1 MEGRKIN
8 NISAFTYGK
17 YIRTQKIGFKGN
29 YDFKQGDT
37 LKGIVVK
44 HDAESNEVTIKLTNG
59 MEIEAEIQGDVELK
73 GGILKFE
80 VTEFK
85 DNTLFLK
92 LSDNKADVIQGEA
105 SKKITDEIMNFIIKE
120 GLKKEDYNMLKAMV
134 KYNIPLT
141 RENITTVKSVL
152 EFSGKMNNNPQEIKS
167 FINTYLNSRDIVV
180 NSREGLQIAQKLYE
194 FFKAFSKADL
204 QEVLLFLENNIE
216 FTKENLDSFN
226 KLFNSENT
234 MEKVIDAVNEEI
246 GKAIAI
252 EDELLSETEEIK
264 SFINT
269 YLNSRDIVV
278 NSREGLQIAQ
288 KLYEFFKAFSQAD
301 LQEVL
306 LFLENNIEFTKENLD
321 SFNKLFNSEN
331 AMEKV
336 IDAVNEEIGKAIA
349 IEDELLSE
357 NTVEQ
362 SLKQITLKNGDEYTG
377 KGQGTEVGKTI
388 MATLVKE
395 SSKSQSINDN
405 IVRDIIKN
413 HSITD
418 DDAKEIIKL
427 MRNDSNYVMSKETL
441 KENILKHTGREVVL
455 NDVEAKSL
463 EAIINKEVIKDKD
476 INFIKSL
483 FNNIES
489 KQISVAK
496 ELESN
501 EIRENIFNISKNLAK
516 NVTEKSEGAK
526 EVIRNIISNLKE
538 GNGNSAQILN
548 IMKSSINDLKLF
560 NKINDQYYCLD
571 VPVNFKENEYPC
583 KLIIK
588 DDRKDGKVID
598 STNFKVAVSVKTK
611 KLGTVDAFLNV
622 RNRNID
628 IQLKC
633 NKNVMNLFVISKN
646 KLKDIVESSGFSTKI
661 EVIERTEELQL
672 LSCREFFNDNNIAV
686 VDITV

>member
-152 EFSGKMNNNPQEIKS
+152 EFSGKMNNNPEKIKS

-180 NSREGLQIAQKLYE
+180 NSREGLQVAQKLYE

-252 EDELLSETEEIK
+252 EE
-264 SFINT
+264 
-269 YLNSRDIVV
+269 
-278 NSREGLQIAQ
+278 
-288 KLYEFFKAFSQAD
+288 
-301 LQEVL
+301 
-306 LFLENNIEFTKENLD
+306 
-321 SFNKLFNSEN
+321 
-331 AMEKV
+331 
-336 IDAVNEEIGKAIA
+336 
-349 IEDELLSE
+349 ELLSE

-377 KGQGTEVGKTI
+377 KGKGTEVGKTI

-395 SSKSQSINDN
+395 SSKSHSINDN
-405 IVRDIIKN
+405 IVKDIIKN

-427 MRNDSNYVMSKETL
+427 MKNDSNYVMSKETL

-501 EIRENIFNISKNLAK
+501 DIRENIFNISKNLAK

-526 EVIRNIISNLKE
+526 EVIRNIISSLKE
-538 GNGNSAQILN
+538 SNGNSTQILN

-571 VPVNFKENEYPC
+571 IPVNFKENEYPC

-588 DDRKDGKVID
+588 EDRKNGKVID
-598 STNFKVAVSVKTK
+598 STNFKVAVSVKTV
-611 KLGTVDAFLNV
+611 KLGTVDALLDV
-622 RNRNID
+622 KNRNID

-633 NKNVMNLFVISKN
+633 DKSVMNLFVISKN
-646 KLKDIVESSGFSTKI
+646 KLKDIVESSGFSAKI
-661 EVIERTEELQL
+661 EVIEKTEELKL

>member
-152 EFSGKMNNNPQEIKS
+152 EFSGKMNNNPEKIKS

-180 NSREGLQIAQKLYE
+180 NSREGLQVAQKLYE

-226 KLFNSENT
+226 KLFNNENT

-252 EDELLSETEEIK
+252 EE
-264 SFINT
+264 
-269 YLNSRDIVV
+269 
-278 NSREGLQIAQ
+278 
-288 KLYEFFKAFSQAD
+288 
-301 LQEVL
+301 
-306 LFLENNIEFTKENLD
+306 
-321 SFNKLFNSEN
+321 
-331 AMEKV
+331 
-336 IDAVNEEIGKAIA
+336 
-349 IEDELLSE
+349 ELLSE

-377 KGQGTEVGKTI
+377 KGKGTEVGKTI

-395 SSKSQSINDN
+395 SSKSHSINDN
-405 IVRDIIKN
+405 IVKDIIKN

-427 MRNDSNYVMSKETL
+427 MKNDSNYVMSKETL

-501 EIRENIFNISKNLAK
+501 DIRENIFNISKNLAK

-526 EVIRNIISNLKE
+526 EVIRNIISSLKE
-538 GNGNSAQILN
+538 SNGNSTQILN

-571 VPVNFKENEYPC
+571 IPVNFKENEYPC

-588 DDRKDGKVID
+588 DDRKNGKVID
-598 STNFKVAVSVKTK
+598 STNFKVAVSVKTV
-611 KLGTVDAFLNV
+611 KLGTVDALLDV
-622 RNRNID
+622 KNRNID

-633 NKNVMNLFVISKN
+633 DKNVMNLFVISKD
-646 KLKDIVESSGFSTKI
+646 KLKDIVESSGFSAKI
-661 EVIERTEELQL
+661 EVIEKTEELKL

>member
-252 EDELLSETEEIK
+252 EDELLSE
-264 SFINT
+264 
-269 YLNSRDIVV
+269 
-278 NSREGLQIAQ
+278 
-288 KLYEFFKAFSQAD
+288 
-301 LQEVL
+301 
-306 LFLENNIEFTKENLD
+306 
-321 SFNKLFNSEN
+321 
-331 AMEKV
+331 
-336 IDAVNEEIGKAIA
+336 
-349 IEDELLSE
+349 

-377 KGQGTEVGKTI
+377 KGKGTEVGKTI

-395 SSKSQSINDN
+395 SSKSHSINDN
-405 IVRDIIKN
+405 IVKDIIKN

-427 MRNDSNYVMSKETL
+427 MRNDSNYVMSKKTL

-501 EIRENIFNISKNLAK
+501 DIRENIFNISKNLAK

-526 EVIRNIISNLKE
+526 EVIRNIISSLKE
-538 GNGNSAQILN
+538 SNGNSTQILN

-571 VPVNFKENEYPC
+571 IPVNFKENEYPC

-588 DDRKDGKVID
+588 EDRKNGKVID
-598 STNFKVAVSVKTK
+598 STNFKVAVSVKTV
-611 KLGTVDAFLNV
+611 KLGTVDALLDV
-622 RNRNID
+622 KNRNID

-633 NKNVMNLFVISKN
+633 DKNVMNLFVISKN
-646 KLKDIVESSGFSTKI
+646 KLKDIVESSGFSAKI
-661 EVIERTEELQL
+661 EVIEKTEELKL

>member
-17 YIRTQKIGFKGN
+17 YMRTEKISLRGSYQFK
-29 YDFKQGDT
+29 KGDT
-37 LKGIVVK
+37 LKGRVIK
-44 HDAESNEVTIKLTNG
+44 QDSQDNKVTIKLTNG
-59 MEIEAEIQGDVELK
+59 MEIDAELQGEVELK
-73 GGILKFE
+73 GGVLKFE
-80 VTEFK
+80 VAELK

-92 LSDNKADVIQGEA
+92 LSGNNTEVIKEEA
-105 SKKITDEIMNFIIKE
+105 GNEGIDEIMNFILKE

-141 RENITTVKSVL
+141 RENITTVKSVM
-152 EFSGKMNNNPQEIKS
+152 EFSSKMNNNPEEIKS

-180 NSREGLQIAQKLYE
+180 NSREGLQVAQKLYE

-246 GKAIAI
+246 GKVIAI
-252 EDELLSETEEIK
+252 EE
-264 SFINT
+264 
-269 YLNSRDIVV
+269 
-278 NSREGLQIAQ
+278 
-288 KLYEFFKAFSQAD
+288 
-301 LQEVL
+301 
-306 LFLENNIEFTKENLD
+306 
-321 SFNKLFNSEN
+321 
-331 AMEKV
+331 
-336 IDAVNEEIGKAIA
+336 
-349 IEDELLSE
+349 ELLSE

-377 KGQGTEVGKTI
+377 KGKGTEVGKTI

-395 SSKSQSINDN
+395 SSKSHSINDN
-405 IVRDIIKN
+405 IVKDIIKN

-427 MRNDSNYVMSKETL
+427 MKNDSNYVMSKETL
-441 KENILKHTGREVVL
+441 KENILKHTGRDVVL

-501 EIRENIFNISKNLAK
+501 DIRENIFNISKNLAK

-526 EVIRNIISNLKE
+526 EVIRNIISSLKE
-538 GNGNSAQILN
+538 SNGNSTQILN

-588 DDRKDGKVID
+588 DHRKNGKVID
-598 STNFKVAVSVKTK
+598 STNFKVAVSVKTV
-611 KLGTVDAFLNV
+611 KLGTVDALLDV
-622 RNRNID
+622 KNRNID

-633 NKNVMNLFVISKN
+633 DKNVMNLFVISKD

-661 EVIERTEELQL
+661 EVVERTEKLQL

>member
-152 EFSGKMNNNPQEIKS
+152 EFSGKMNNNPEKIKS

-180 NSREGLQIAQKLYE
+180 NSREGLQVAQKLYE

-252 EDELLSETEEIK
+252 EE
-264 SFINT
+264 
-269 YLNSRDIVV
+269 
-278 NSREGLQIAQ
+278 
-288 KLYEFFKAFSQAD
+288 
-301 LQEVL
+301 
-306 LFLENNIEFTKENLD
+306 
-321 SFNKLFNSEN
+321 
-331 AMEKV
+331 
-336 IDAVNEEIGKAIA
+336 
-349 IEDELLSE
+349 ELLSE

-377 KGQGTEVGKTI
+377 KGKGTEVGKTI

-395 SSKSQSINDN
+395 SSKSHSINDN
-405 IVRDIIKN
+405 IVKDIIKN

-427 MRNDSNYVMSKETL
+427 MKNDSNYVMSKETL

-501 EIRENIFNISKNLAK
+501 DIRENIFNISKNLAK

-526 EVIRNIISNLKE
+526 EVIRNIISSLKE
-538 GNGNSAQILN
+538 SNGNSTQILN

-571 VPVNFKENEYPC
+571 IPVNFKENEYPC

-588 DDRKDGKVID
+588 DDRKNGKVID
-598 STNFKVAVSVKTK
+598 STNFKVAVSVKTV
-611 KLGTVDAFLNV
+611 KLGTVDALLDV
-622 RNRNID
+622 KNRNID

-633 NKNVMNLFVISKN
+633 DKNVMNLFVISKD

-661 EVIERTEELQL
+661 EVVERTEKLQL

>member
-246 GKAIAI
+246 GKVIAI
-252 EDELLSETEEIK
+252 EE
-264 SFINT
+264 
-269 YLNSRDIVV
+269 
-278 NSREGLQIAQ
+278 
-288 KLYEFFKAFSQAD
+288 
-301 LQEVL
+301 
-306 LFLENNIEFTKENLD
+306 
-321 SFNKLFNSEN
+321 
-331 AMEKV
+331 
-336 IDAVNEEIGKAIA
+336 
-349 IEDELLSE
+349 ELLSE

-427 MRNDSNYVMSKETL
+427 MKNDSNYVMSKETL

-501 EIRENIFNISKNLAK
+501 DIRENIFNISKNLAK

-526 EVIRNIISNLKE
+526 EVIRNIISSLKE
-538 GNGNSAQILN
+538 SNGNSTQILN

-571 VPVNFKENEYPC
+571 IPVNFKENEYPC

>member
-252 EDELLSETEEIK
+252 EDELLSE
-264 SFINT
+264 
-269 YLNSRDIVV
+269 
-278 NSREGLQIAQ
+278 
-288 KLYEFFKAFSQAD
+288 
-301 LQEVL
+301 
-306 LFLENNIEFTKENLD
+306 
-321 SFNKLFNSEN
+321 
-331 AMEKV
+331 
-336 IDAVNEEIGKAIA
+336 
-349 IEDELLSE
+349 

-377 KGQGTEVGKTI
+377 KGKGTEVGKTI

-395 SSKSQSINDN
+395 SSKSHSINDN
-405 IVRDIIKN
+405 IVKDIIKN

-427 MRNDSNYVMSKETL
+427 MKNDSNYVMSKKTL

-501 EIRENIFNISKNLAK
+501 DIRENIFNISKNLAK

-526 EVIRNIISNLKE
+526 EVIRNIISSLKE
-538 GNGNSAQILN
+538 SNGNSTQILN

-571 VPVNFKENEYPC
+571 IPVNFKENEYPC

-588 DDRKDGKVID
+588 DDRKNGKVID
-598 STNFKVAVSVKTK
+598 STNFKVAVSVKTV
-611 KLGTVDAFLNV
+611 KLGTVDALLDV
-622 RNRNID
+622 KNRNID

-633 NKNVMNLFVISKN
+633 DKNVMNLFVISKD

-661 EVIERTEELQL
+661 EVVERTEKLQL

>member
-194 FFKAFSKADL
+194 FFKAFSKTNL
-204 QEVLLFLENNIE
+204 QEVLLFLESGIE
-216 FTKENLDSFN
+216 FTKENLESFN
-226 KLFNSENT
+226 KLFNN
-234 MEKVIDAVNEEI
+234 
-246 GKAIAI
+246 
-252 EDELLSETEEIK
+252 
-264 SFINT
+264 
-269 YLNSRDIVV
+269 
-278 NSREGLQIAQ
+278 
-288 KLYEFFKAFSQAD
+288 
-301 LQEVL
+301 
-306 LFLENNIEFTKENLD
+306 
-321 SFNKLFNSEN
+321 EN

-336 IDAVNEEIGKAIA
+336 INEVNEKLGNAIA
-349 IEDELLSE
+349 IEDNTLNREILEKTLNQEYSKDFIEYKNNSNNDINDMKEVNDIKNINDIKDIKDIKNINDIKDIKDIKNINDIKDIKNINDIKDNSINNISILSKSS
-357 NTVEQ
+357 T
-362 SLKQITLKNGDEYTG
+362 
-377 KGQGTEVGKTI
+377 GKTI
-388 MATLVKE
+388 QATLIKE
-395 SSKSQSINDN
+395 SSKDNIINDGAKS
-405 IVRDIIKN
+405 DFFME
-413 HSITD
+413 D
-418 DDAKEIIKL
+418 DVKEIIKVL
-427 MRNDSNYVMSKETL
+427 KNENKSMVNENKSELNINKEVL
-441 KENILKHTGREVVL
+441 RESILKHTGKEVRL
-455 NDVEAKSL
+455 NDAEAKLL
-463 EAIINKEVIKDKD
+463 EVIINKDEIKDKE
-476 INFIKSL
+476 INFIKNL
-483 FNNIES
+483 FNSVES
-489 KQISVAK
+489 RQKGEEK
-496 ELESN
+496 ELKSN
-501 EIRENIFNISKNLAK
+501 DIRENIFNISKDLSK
-516 NVTEKSEGAK
+516 NITEKSEGAK

-538 GNGNSAQILN
+538 SDENSSQILN
-548 IMKSSINDLKLF
+548 IMKNSINDLKLF

-571 VPVNFKENEYPC
+571 VPINFKENEYPC

-588 DDRKDGKVID
+588 DDRKEGKSID
-598 STNFKVAVSVKTK
+598 SSNFKVAISVKTV
-611 KLGTVDAFLNV
+611 KLGTVDALLNV
-622 RNRNID
+622 KNRNID
-628 IQLKC
+628 LQLKC
-633 NKNVMNLFVISKN
+633 DKSVMNLFVISKE
-646 KLKDIVESSGFSTKI
+646 KLKEIVESSGFSTKI
-661 EVIERTEELQL
+661 EIVERTEELQL
-672 LSCREFFNDNNIAV
+672 LSCREFFNDNNIAA

>member
-246 GKAIAI
+246 GKVIAI
-252 EDELLSETEEIK
+252 EE
-264 SFINT
+264 
-269 YLNSRDIVV
+269 
-278 NSREGLQIAQ
+278 
-288 KLYEFFKAFSQAD
+288 
-301 LQEVL
+301 
-306 LFLENNIEFTKENLD
+306 
-321 SFNKLFNSEN
+321 
-331 AMEKV
+331 
-336 IDAVNEEIGKAIA
+336 
-349 IEDELLSE
+349 ELLSE

-377 KGQGTEVGKTI
+377 KGKGTEVGKTI

-395 SSKSQSINDN
+395 SSKSHSINDN
-405 IVRDIIKN
+405 IVKDIIKN

-427 MRNDSNYVMSKETL
+427 IKNDSNYVMSKETL

-501 EIRENIFNISKNLAK
+501 DIRENIFNISKNLAK

-526 EVIRNIISNLKE
+526 EVIRNIISSLKE
-538 GNGNSAQILN
+538 SNGNSTQILN

-571 VPVNFKENEYPC
+571 IPVNFKENEYPC

-588 DDRKDGKVID
+588 DDRKNGKVID
-598 STNFKVAVSVKTK
+598 STNFKVAVSVKTV
-611 KLGTVDAFLNV
+611 KLGTVDALLDV
-622 RNRNID
+622 KNRNID

-633 NKNVMNLFVISKN
+633 DKNVMNLFVISKD

-661 EVIERTEELQL
+661 EVVERTEKLQL

>member
-252 EDELLSETEEIK
+252 EDELLSE
-264 SFINT
+264 
-269 YLNSRDIVV
+269 
-278 NSREGLQIAQ
+278 
-288 KLYEFFKAFSQAD
+288 
-301 LQEVL
+301 
-306 LFLENNIEFTKENLD
+306 
-321 SFNKLFNSEN
+321 
-331 AMEKV
+331 
-336 IDAVNEEIGKAIA
+336 
-349 IEDELLSE
+349 

-377 KGQGTEVGKTI
+377 KGKGTEVGKTI

-395 SSKSQSINDN
+395 SSKSHSINDN
-405 IVRDIIKN
+405 IVKDIIKN

-501 EIRENIFNISKNLAK
+501 DIRENIFNISKNLAK

-526 EVIRNIISNLKE
+526 EVIRNIISSLKE
-538 GNGNSAQILN
+538 SNGNSTQILN

-571 VPVNFKENEYPC
+571 IPVNFKENEYPC

-588 DDRKDGKVID
+588 DDRKNGKVID
-598 STNFKVAVSVKTK
+598 STNFKVAVSVKTV
-611 KLGTVDAFLNV
+611 KLGTVDALLDV
-622 RNRNID
+622 KNRNID

-633 NKNVMNLFVISKN
+633 DKNVMNLFVISKD

-661 EVIERTEELQL
+661 EVVERTEKLQL

>member
-152 EFSGKMNNNPQEIKS
+152 EFSGKMNNNPEEIKS

-246 GKAIAI
+246 GKVIAI
-252 EDELLSETEEIK
+252 EE
-264 SFINT
+264 
-269 YLNSRDIVV
+269 
-278 NSREGLQIAQ
+278 
-288 KLYEFFKAFSQAD
+288 
-301 LQEVL
+301 
-306 LFLENNIEFTKENLD
+306 
-321 SFNKLFNSEN
+321 
-331 AMEKV
+331 
-336 IDAVNEEIGKAIA
+336 
-349 IEDELLSE
+349 ELLSE

-377 KGQGTEVGKTI
+377 KGKGTEVGKTI

-395 SSKSQSINDN
+395 SSKSHSINDN
-405 IVRDIIKN
+405 IVKDIIKN

-427 MRNDSNYVMSKETL
+427 MKNDSNYVMSKETL

-526 EVIRNIISNLKE
+526 EVIRNIISSLKE
-538 GNGNSAQILN
+538 SNGNSTQILN
-548 IMKSSINDLKLF
+548 IMKSNINDLKLF

-571 VPVNFKENEYPC
+571 IPVNFKENEYPC

-588 DDRKDGKVID
+588 DDRKNGKVID
-598 STNFKVAVSVKTK
+598 STNFKVAVSVKTV
-611 KLGTVDAFLNV
+611 KLGTVDALLDV
-622 RNRNID
+622 KNRNID

-633 NKNVMNLFVISKN
+633 DKNVMNLFVISKD

-661 EVIERTEELQL
+661 EVVERTEKLQL

>member
-17 YIRTQKIGFKGN
+17 YMRTEKISLRGSYQFK
-29 YDFKQGDT
+29 KGDT
-37 LKGIVVK
+37 LKGRVIK
-44 HDAESNEVTIKLTNG
+44 QDSQDNKVTIKLTNG
-59 MEIEAEIQGDVELK
+59 MEIDAELQGEVELK
-73 GGILKFE
+73 GGVLKFE
-80 VTEFK
+80 VAELK

-92 LSDNKADVIQGEA
+92 LSGNNTEVIKEEA
-105 SKKITDEIMNFIIKE
+105 GNEGIDEIMNFILKE

-141 RENITTVKSVL
+141 RENITTVKSVM
-152 EFSGKMNNNPQEIKS
+152 EFSSKMNNNP
-167 FINTYLNSRDIVV
+167 
-180 NSREGLQIAQKLYE
+180 
-194 FFKAFSKADL
+194 
-204 QEVLLFLENNIE
+204 
-216 FTKENLDSFN
+216 
-226 KLFNSENT
+226 
-234 MEKVIDAVNEEI
+234 
-246 GKAIAI
+246 
-252 EDELLSETEEIK
+252 EEIK

-278 NSREGLQIAQ
+278 NSREGLQVAQ
-288 KLYEFFKAFSQAD
+288 KLYEFFKAFSKAD

>member
-1 MEGRKIN
+1 MEGRIIN

-17 YIRTQKIGFKGN
+17 YIRTEKIGFRGS

-44 HDAESNEVTIKLTNG
+44 QDDESNEVTIKLTNG
-59 MEIEAEIQGDVELK
+59 MEIEAEIQGDVDLK

-92 LSDNKADVIQGEA
+92 LSDNKTEVIQGEA
-105 SKKITDEIMNFIIKE
+105 IKKSTDEIMNFIIKE

-134 KYNIPLT
+134 NYNIPLT

-152 EFSGKMNNNPQEIKS
+152 EFSGKMNNNP
-167 FINTYLNSRDIVV
+167 
-180 NSREGLQIAQKLYE
+180 
-194 FFKAFSKADL
+194 
-204 QEVLLFLENNIE
+204 
-216 FTKENLDSFN
+216 
-226 KLFNSENT
+226 
-234 MEKVIDAVNEEI
+234 
-246 GKAIAI
+246 
-252 EDELLSETEEIK
+252 EEIK

-306 LFLENNIEFTKENLD
+306 LFLENNIEFTKGNLD

-331 AMEKV
+331 TMEKV

-476 INFIKSL
+476 INFIKRL

>member
-246 GKAIAI
+246 GKVIAI
-252 EDELLSETEEIK
+252 EE
-264 SFINT
+264 
-269 YLNSRDIVV
+269 
-278 NSREGLQIAQ
+278 
-288 KLYEFFKAFSQAD
+288 
-301 LQEVL
+301 
-306 LFLENNIEFTKENLD
+306 
-321 SFNKLFNSEN
+321 
-331 AMEKV
+331 
-336 IDAVNEEIGKAIA
+336 
-349 IEDELLSE
+349 ELLSE

-377 KGQGTEVGKTI
+377 KGKGTEVGKTI

-395 SSKSQSINDN
+395 SSKSHSINDN
-405 IVRDIIKN
+405 IVKDIIKN

-427 MRNDSNYVMSKETL
+427 MKNDSNYVMSKETL

-463 EAIINKEVIKDKD
+463 EVIINKEVIKDKD

-501 EIRENIFNISKNLAK
+501 DIRENIFNISKNLAK

-633 NKNVMNLFVISKN
+633 NKNVMNLFVISKD

>member
-252 EDELLSETEEIK
+252 EDELLSE
-264 SFINT
+264 
-269 YLNSRDIVV
+269 
-278 NSREGLQIAQ
+278 
-288 KLYEFFKAFSQAD
+288 
-301 LQEVL
+301 
-306 LFLENNIEFTKENLD
+306 
-321 SFNKLFNSEN
+321 
-331 AMEKV
+331 
-336 IDAVNEEIGKAIA
+336 
-349 IEDELLSE
+349 

-377 KGQGTEVGKTI
+377 KGKGTEVGKTI

-395 SSKSQSINDN
+395 SSKSHSINDN
-405 IVRDIIKN
+405 IVKDIIKN

-427 MRNDSNYVMSKETL
+427 MKNDSNYVMSKETL

-501 EIRENIFNISKNLAK
+501 DIRENIFNISKNLAK

-526 EVIRNIISNLKE
+526 EVIRNIISSLKE
-538 GNGNSAQILN
+538 SNGNSTQILN

-571 VPVNFKENEYPC
+571 IPVNFKENEYPC

-588 DDRKDGKVID
+588 EDRKNGKVID
-598 STNFKVAVSVKTK
+598 STNFKVAVSVKTV
-611 KLGTVDAFLNV
+611 KLGTVDALLDV
-622 RNRNID
+622 KNRNID

-633 NKNVMNLFVISKN
+633 DKNVMNLFVISKD

-661 EVIERTEELQL
+661 EVVERTEKLQL

>member
-252 EDELLSETEEIK
+252 EDELLSE
-264 SFINT
+264 
-269 YLNSRDIVV
+269 
-278 NSREGLQIAQ
+278 
-288 KLYEFFKAFSQAD
+288 
-301 LQEVL
+301 
-306 LFLENNIEFTKENLD
+306 
-321 SFNKLFNSEN
+321 
-331 AMEKV
+331 
-336 IDAVNEEIGKAIA
+336 
-349 IEDELLSE
+349 

-377 KGQGTEVGKTI
+377 KGKGTEVGKTI

-395 SSKSQSINDN
+395 SSKSHSINDN
-405 IVRDIIKN
+405 IVKDIIKN

-427 MRNDSNYVMSKETL
+427 MKNDSNYVMSKETL

-501 EIRENIFNISKNLAK
+501 DIRENIFNISKNLAK

-526 EVIRNIISNLKE
+526 EVIRNIISSLKE
-538 GNGNSAQILN
+538 SNGNSTQILN

-571 VPVNFKENEYPC
+571 IPVNFKENEYPC

-588 DDRKDGKVID
+588 DDRKNGKVID
-598 STNFKVAVSVKTK
+598 STNFKVAVSVKTV
-611 KLGTVDAFLNV
+611 KLGTVDALLDV
-622 RNRNID
+622 KNRNID

-633 NKNVMNLFVISKN
+633 DKNVMNLFVISKD

-661 EVIERTEELQL
+661 EVVERTEKLQL

>member
-1 MEGRKIN
+1 MNGGRKIN

-17 YIRTQKIGFKGN
+17 YMRTEKITFKGSSEL
-29 YDFKQGDT
+29 KLGDT
-37 LKGIVVK
+37 LKGVVIK
-44 HDAESNEVTIKLTNG
+44 QDSEGNNVTIKLTNG
-59 MEIEAEIQGDVELK
+59 MEIDAELQGEVDLK
-73 GGILKFE
+73 GGILNFE
-80 VTEFK
+80 VIDLK

-92 LSDNKADVIQGEA
+92 LASNNKEVIKEQGGNEG
-105 SKKITDEIMNFIIKE
+105 IDEIMNFILKE

-152 EFSGKMNNNPQEIKS
+152 EFSGKMNNNP
-167 FINTYLNSRDIVV
+167 
-180 NSREGLQIAQKLYE
+180 
-194 FFKAFSKADL
+194 
-204 QEVLLFLENNIE
+204 
-216 FTKENLDSFN
+216 
-226 KLFNSENT
+226 
-234 MEKVIDAVNEEI
+234 
-246 GKAIAI
+246 
-252 EDELLSETEEIK
+252 EEIK

-331 AMEKV
+331 TMEKV

-476 INFIKSL
+476 INFIKNL

>member
-252 EDELLSETEEIK
+252 EE
-264 SFINT
+264 
-269 YLNSRDIVV
+269 
-278 NSREGLQIAQ
+278 
-288 KLYEFFKAFSQAD
+288 
-301 LQEVL
+301 
-306 LFLENNIEFTKENLD
+306 
-321 SFNKLFNSEN
+321 
-331 AMEKV
+331 
-336 IDAVNEEIGKAIA
+336 
-349 IEDELLSE
+349 ELLSE

-377 KGQGTEVGKTI
+377 KGKGTEVGKTI

-395 SSKSQSINDN
+395 SSKSHSINDN
-405 IVRDIIKN
+405 IVKDIIKN

-427 MRNDSNYVMSKETL
+427 MKNDSNYVMSKETL

-501 EIRENIFNISKNLAK
+501 DIRENIFNISKNLAK

-526 EVIRNIISNLKE
+526 EVIRNIISSLKE
-538 GNGNSAQILN
+538 SDENSTQILN

-571 VPVNFKENEYPC
+571 IPVNFKENEYPC

-588 DDRKDGKVID
+588 DDRKNGKVID
-598 STNFKVAVSVKTK
+598 STNFKVAVSVKTV
-611 KLGTVDAFLNV
+611 KLGTVDALLDV
-622 RNRNID
+622 KNRNID

-633 NKNVMNLFVISKN
+633 DKSVMNLFVISKN

>member
-180 NSREGLQIAQKLYE
+180 NSREGLQVAQKLYE

-226 KLFNSENT
+226 KLFNNENT

-252 EDELLSETEEIK
+252 EE
-264 SFINT
+264 
-269 YLNSRDIVV
+269 
-278 NSREGLQIAQ
+278 
-288 KLYEFFKAFSQAD
+288 
-301 LQEVL
+301 
-306 LFLENNIEFTKENLD
+306 
-321 SFNKLFNSEN
+321 
-331 AMEKV
+331 
-336 IDAVNEEIGKAIA
+336 
-349 IEDELLSE
+349 ELLSE

-377 KGQGTEVGKTI
+377 KGKGTEVGKTI

-395 SSKSQSINDN
+395 SSKSHSINDN
-405 IVRDIIKN
+405 IVKDIIKN

-427 MRNDSNYVMSKETL
+427 MKNDSNYVMSKETL

-501 EIRENIFNISKNLAK
+501 DIRENIFNISKNLAK

-526 EVIRNIISNLKE
+526 EVIRNIISSLKE
-538 GNGNSAQILN
+538 SNGNSTQILN

-571 VPVNFKENEYPC
+571 IPVNFKENEYPC

-588 DDRKDGKVID
+588 DDRKNGKVID
-598 STNFKVAVSVKTK
+598 STNFKVAVSVKTV
-611 KLGTVDAFLNV
+611 KLGTVDALLDV
-622 RNRNID
+622 KNRNID

-633 NKNVMNLFVISKN
+633 DKNVMNLFVISKD

-661 EVIERTEELQL
+661 EVVERTEKLQL

>member
-92 LSDNKADVIQGEA
+92 LSDNKADVIQGED

-246 GKAIAI
+246 GKVIAI
-252 EDELLSETEEIK
+252 EE
-264 SFINT
+264 
-269 YLNSRDIVV
+269 
-278 NSREGLQIAQ
+278 
-288 KLYEFFKAFSQAD
+288 
-301 LQEVL
+301 
-306 LFLENNIEFTKENLD
+306 
-321 SFNKLFNSEN
+321 
-331 AMEKV
+331 
-336 IDAVNEEIGKAIA
+336 
-349 IEDELLSE
+349 ELLSE

-377 KGQGTEVGKTI
+377 KGKGTEVGKTI

-395 SSKSQSINDN
+395 SSKSHSINDN
-405 IVRDIIKN
+405 IVKDIIKN

-427 MRNDSNYVMSKETL
+427 MKNDSNYVMSKETL

-501 EIRENIFNISKNLAK
+501 DIRENIFNISKNLAK

-526 EVIRNIISNLKE
+526 EVIRNIISSLKE
-538 GNGNSAQILN
+538 SNGNSTQILN

-571 VPVNFKENEYPC
+571 IPVNFKENEYPC

-588 DDRKDGKVID
+588 DDRKNGKVID
-598 STNFKVAVSVKTK
+598 STNFKVAVSVKTV
-611 KLGTVDAFLNV
+611 KLGTVDALLDV
-622 RNRNID
+622 KNRNID

-633 NKNVMNLFVISKN
+633 DKNVMNLFVISKD

-661 EVIERTEELQL
+661 EVVERTEKLQL

>member
-152 EFSGKMNNNPQEIKS
+152 EFSGKMNNNPEKIKS

-180 NSREGLQIAQKLYE
+180 NSREGLQVAQKLYE

-226 KLFNSENT
+226 KLFNNENT
-234 MEKVIDAVNEEI
+234 IEKVIDAVNEEI

-252 EDELLSETEEIK
+252 EE
-264 SFINT
+264 
-269 YLNSRDIVV
+269 
-278 NSREGLQIAQ
+278 
-288 KLYEFFKAFSQAD
+288 
-301 LQEVL
+301 
-306 LFLENNIEFTKENLD
+306 
-321 SFNKLFNSEN
+321 
-331 AMEKV
+331 
-336 IDAVNEEIGKAIA
+336 
-349 IEDELLSE
+349 ELLSE

-377 KGQGTEVGKTI
+377 KGKGTEVGKTI

-395 SSKSQSINDN
+395 SSKSHSINDN
-405 IVRDIIKN
+405 IVKDIIKN

-427 MRNDSNYVMSKETL
+427 MKNDSNYVMSKETL

-463 EAIINKEVIKDKD
+463 DAIINKEVIKDKD

-501 EIRENIFNISKNLAK
+501 DIRENIFNISKNLAK

-526 EVIRNIISNLKE
+526 EVIRNIISSLKE
-538 GNGNSAQILN
+538 SNGNSTQILN

-571 VPVNFKENEYPC
+571 IPVNFKENEYPC

-588 DDRKDGKVID
+588 EDRKNGKVID
-598 STNFKVAVSVKTK
+598 STNFKVAVSVKTV
-611 KLGTVDAFLNV
+611 KLGTVDALLDV
-622 RNRNID
+622 KNRNID

-633 NKNVMNLFVISKN
+633 DKSVMNLFVISKN
-646 KLKDIVESSGFSTKI
+646 KLKDIVESSGFSAKI
-661 EVIERTEELQL
+661 EVIEKTEELKL

>member
-252 EDELLSETEEIK
+252 EE
-264 SFINT
+264 
-269 YLNSRDIVV
+269 
-278 NSREGLQIAQ
+278 
-288 KLYEFFKAFSQAD
+288 
-301 LQEVL
+301 
-306 LFLENNIEFTKENLD
+306 
-321 SFNKLFNSEN
+321 
-331 AMEKV
+331 
-336 IDAVNEEIGKAIA
+336 
-349 IEDELLSE
+349 ELLSE

-377 KGQGTEVGKTI
+377 KGKGTEVGKTI

-395 SSKSQSINDN
+395 SSKSHSINDN
-405 IVRDIIKN
+405 IVKDIIKN

-427 MRNDSNYVMSKETL
+427 MKNDSNYVMSKETL

-501 EIRENIFNISKNLAK
+501 DIRENIFNISKNLAK

-526 EVIRNIISNLKE
+526 EVIRNIISSLKE
-538 GNGNSAQILN
+538 SNGNSTQILN

-571 VPVNFKENEYPC
+571 IPVNFKENEYPC

-588 DDRKDGKVID
+588 DHRKNGKVID
-598 STNFKVAVSVKTK
+598 STNFKVAVSVKTV
-611 KLGTVDAFLNV
+611 KLGTVDALLDV
-622 RNRNID
+622 KNRNID

-633 NKNVMNLFVISKN
+633 DKNVMNLFVISKD

-661 EVIERTEELQL
+661 EVVERTEKLQL

>member
-234 MEKVIDAVNEEI
+234 MEKVIDEVNEEI

-252 EDELLSETEEIK
+252 EEELLSE
-264 SFINT
+264 NT
-269 YLNSRDIVV
+269 
-278 NSREGLQIAQ
+278 
-288 KLYEFFKAFSQAD
+288 
-301 LQEVL
+301 
-306 LFLENNIEFTKENLD
+306 
-321 SFNKLFNSEN
+321 
-331 AMEKV
+331 MEKV
-336 IDAVNEEIGKAIA
+336 IDAVNEEIGKVIA
-349 IEDELLSE
+349 IEEELLSE

-377 KGQGTEVGKTI
+377 KGKGTEVEKTI

-395 SSKSQSINDN
+395 SSKSHSINDN
-405 IVRDIIKN
+405 IVKDIIKN

-427 MRNDSNYVMSKETL
+427 MKNDSNYVMSKETL

-501 EIRENIFNISKNLAK
+501 DIRENIFNISKNLAK

-526 EVIRNIISNLKE
+526 EVIRNIISSLKE
-538 GNGNSAQILN
+538 SNGNSTQILN

-571 VPVNFKENEYPC
+571 IPVNFKENEYPC

-588 DDRKDGKVID
+588 DDRKNGKVID
-598 STNFKVAVSVKTK
+598 STNFKVAVSVKTV
-611 KLGTVDAFLNV
+611 KLGTVDALLDV
-622 RNRNID
+622 KNRNID

-633 NKNVMNLFVISKN
+633 DKNVMNLFVISKD

-661 EVIERTEELQL
+661 EVVERTEKLQL

>member
-152 EFSGKMNNNPQEIKS
+152 EFSGKMNNNPEKIKS

-180 NSREGLQIAQKLYE
+180 NSREGLQVAQKLYE

-226 KLFNSENT
+226 KLFNNENT
-234 MEKVIDAVNEEI
+234 
-246 GKAIAI
+246 
-252 EDELLSETEEIK
+252 
-264 SFINT
+264 
-269 YLNSRDIVV
+269 
-278 NSREGLQIAQ
+278 
-288 KLYEFFKAFSQAD
+288 
-301 LQEVL
+301 
-306 LFLENNIEFTKENLD
+306 
-321 SFNKLFNSEN
+321 
-331 AMEKV
+331 MEKV

-377 KGQGTEVGKTI
+377 KGKGTEVGKTI

-395 SSKSQSINDN
+395 SSKSHSINDN
-405 IVRDIIKN
+405 IVKDIIKN

-427 MRNDSNYVMSKETL
+427 MRNDSNYVMSKKTL

-501 EIRENIFNISKNLAK
+501 DIRENIFNISKNLAK

-526 EVIRNIISNLKE
+526 EVIRNIISSLKE
-538 GNGNSAQILN
+538 SNGNSTQILN

-571 VPVNFKENEYPC
+571 IPVNFKENEYPC

-588 DDRKDGKVID
+588 EDRKNGKVID
-598 STNFKVAVSVKTK
+598 STNFKVAVSVKTV
-611 KLGTVDAFLNV
+611 KLGTVDALLDV
-622 RNRNID
+622 KNRNID

-633 NKNVMNLFVISKN
+633 DKSVMNLFVISKN
-646 KLKDIVESSGFSTKI
+646 KLKDIVESSGFSAKI
-661 EVIERTEELQL
+661 EVIEKTEELKL

>member
-134 KYNIPLT
+134 KYNIHLT

-152 EFSGKMNNNPQEIKS
+152 EFSGKMNNNPEEIKS

-180 NSREGLQIAQKLYE
+180 NSREGLQVAQKLYE

-226 KLFNSENT
+226 KLFNNENT

-252 EDELLSETEEIK
+252 EE
-264 SFINT
+264 
-269 YLNSRDIVV
+269 
-278 NSREGLQIAQ
+278 
-288 KLYEFFKAFSQAD
+288 
-301 LQEVL
+301 
-306 LFLENNIEFTKENLD
+306 
-321 SFNKLFNSEN
+321 
-331 AMEKV
+331 
-336 IDAVNEEIGKAIA
+336 
-349 IEDELLSE
+349 ELLSE

-377 KGQGTEVGKTI
+377 KGKGTEVGKTI

-395 SSKSQSINDN
+395 SSKSHSINDN
-405 IVRDIIKN
+405 IVKDIIKN

-427 MRNDSNYVMSKETL
+427 MKNDSNYVMSKETL

-463 EAIINKEVIKDKD
+463 EVIINKEVIKDKD

-501 EIRENIFNISKNLAK
+501 DIRENIFNISKNLAK

-526 EVIRNIISNLKE
+526 EVIRNIISSLKE
-538 GNGNSAQILN
+538 SNGNSTQILN

-571 VPVNFKENEYPC
+571 IPVNFKENEYPC

-588 DDRKDGKVID
+588 DDRKNGKVID
-598 STNFKVAVSVKTK
+598 STNFKVAVSVKTV
-611 KLGTVDAFLNV
+611 KLGTVDALLDV
-622 RNRNID
+622 KNRNID

-633 NKNVMNLFVISKN
+633 DKNVMNLFVISKD

-661 EVIERTEELQL
+661 EVVERTEKLQL

>member
-1 MEGRKIN
+1 M
-8 NISAFTYGK
+8 
-17 YIRTQKIGFKGN
+17 
-29 YDFKQGDT
+29 
-37 LKGIVVK
+37 
-44 HDAESNEVTIKLTNG
+44 
-59 MEIEAEIQGDVELK
+59 
-73 GGILKFE
+73 
-80 VTEFK
+80 
-85 DNTLFLK
+85 
-92 LSDNKADVIQGEA
+92 
-105 SKKITDEIMNFIIKE
+105 
-120 GLKKEDYNMLKAMV
+120 
-134 KYNIPLT
+134 
-141 RENITTVKSVL
+141 
-152 EFSGKMNNNPQEIKS
+152 
-167 FINTYLNSRDIVV
+167 
-180 NSREGLQIAQKLYE
+180 
-194 FFKAFSKADL
+194 
-204 QEVLLFLENNIE
+204 LLFLENNIE

-234 MEKVIDAVNEEI
+234 
-246 GKAIAI
+246 
-252 EDELLSETEEIK
+252 
-264 SFINT
+264 
-269 YLNSRDIVV
+269 
-278 NSREGLQIAQ
+278 
-288 KLYEFFKAFSQAD
+288 
-301 LQEVL
+301 
-306 LFLENNIEFTKENLD
+306 
-321 SFNKLFNSEN
+321 
-331 AMEKV
+331 MEKV

-476 INFIKSL
+476 INFIKNL

>member
-37 LKGIVVK
+37 LKGIIVK

-152 EFSGKMNNNPQEIKS
+152 EFSGKMNNNPEKIKS

-180 NSREGLQIAQKLYE
+180 NSREGLQVAQKLYE

-246 GKAIAI
+246 GKVIAI
-252 EDELLSETEEIK
+252 EE
-264 SFINT
+264 
-269 YLNSRDIVV
+269 
-278 NSREGLQIAQ
+278 
-288 KLYEFFKAFSQAD
+288 
-301 LQEVL
+301 
-306 LFLENNIEFTKENLD
+306 
-321 SFNKLFNSEN
+321 
-331 AMEKV
+331 
-336 IDAVNEEIGKAIA
+336 
-349 IEDELLSE
+349 ELLSE

-377 KGQGTEVGKTI
+377 KGKGTEVGKTI

-395 SSKSQSINDN
+395 SSKSHSINDN
-405 IVRDIIKN
+405 IVKDIIKN

-427 MRNDSNYVMSKETL
+427 MKNDSNYVMSKETL

-501 EIRENIFNISKNLAK
+501 DIRENIFNISKNLAK

-526 EVIRNIISNLKE
+526 EVIRNIISSLKE
-538 GNGNSAQILN
+538 SNGNSTQILN

-571 VPVNFKENEYPC
+571 IPVNFKENEYPC

-588 DDRKDGKVID
+588 DDRKNGKVID
-598 STNFKVAVSVKTK
+598 STNFKVAVSVKTV
-611 KLGTVDAFLNV
+611 KLGTVDALLDV
-622 RNRNID
+622 KNRNID

-633 NKNVMNLFVISKN
+633 DKNVMNLFVISKD

-661 EVIERTEELQL
+661 EVVERTEKLQL

>member
-252 EDELLSETEEIK
+252 EEELLSE
-264 SFINT
+264 NT
-269 YLNSRDIVV
+269 
-278 NSREGLQIAQ
+278 
-288 KLYEFFKAFSQAD
+288 
-301 LQEVL
+301 
-306 LFLENNIEFTKENLD
+306 
-321 SFNKLFNSEN
+321 
-331 AMEKV
+331 MEKV
-336 IDAVNEEIGKAIA
+336 IDAVNEEIGKVIA
-349 IEDELLSE
+349 IEEELLSE

-377 KGQGTEVGKTI
+377 KGKGTEVGKTI

-395 SSKSQSINDN
+395 SSKSHSINDN
-405 IVRDIIKN
+405 IVKDIIKN

-427 MRNDSNYVMSKETL
+427 MKNDSNYVMSKETL

-501 EIRENIFNISKNLAK
+501 DIRENIFNISKNLAK

-526 EVIRNIISNLKE
+526 EVIRNIISSLKE
-538 GNGNSAQILN
+538 SNGNSTQILN

-571 VPVNFKENEYPC
+571 IPVNFKENEYPC

-588 DDRKDGKVID
+588 DDRKNGKVID
-598 STNFKVAVSVKTK
+598 STNFKVAVSVKTV
-611 KLGTVDAFLNV
+611 KLGTVDALLDV
-622 RNRNID
+622 KNRNID

-633 NKNVMNLFVISKN
+633 DKNVMNLYVISKD

-661 EVIERTEELQL
+661 EVVERTEKLQL

>member
-152 EFSGKMNNNPQEIKS
+152 EFSGKMNNNPEEIKS

-252 EDELLSETEEIK
+252 EEELLSE
-264 SFINT
+264 NT
-269 YLNSRDIVV
+269 
-278 NSREGLQIAQ
+278 
-288 KLYEFFKAFSQAD
+288 
-301 LQEVL
+301 
-306 LFLENNIEFTKENLD
+306 
-321 SFNKLFNSEN
+321 
-331 AMEKV
+331 MEKV
-336 IDAVNEEIGKAIA
+336 IDAVNEEIGKVIA
-349 IEDELLSE
+349 IEEELLSE

-377 KGQGTEVGKTI
+377 KGKGTEVGKTI

-395 SSKSQSINDN
+395 SSKSHSINDN
-405 IVRDIIKN
+405 IVKDIIKN

>member
-1 MEGRKIN
+1 MEGRIIN

-17 YIRTQKIGFKGN
+17 YIRTEKIGFRGS

-44 HDAESNEVTIKLTNG
+44 QDDESNEVTIKLTNG
-59 MEIEAEIQGDVELK
+59 MEIEAEIQGDVDLK

-92 LSDNKADVIQGEA
+92 LSDNKTEV
-105 SKKITDEIMNFIIKE
+105 IMNFIIKE

-134 KYNIPLT
+134 NYNIPLT

-167 FINTYLNSRDIVV
+167 FIN
-180 NSREGLQIAQKLYE
+180 A
-194 FFKAFSKADL
+194 
-204 QEVLLFLENNIE
+204 
-216 FTKENLDSFN
+216 
-226 KLFNSENT
+226 
-234 MEKVIDAVNEEI
+234 
-246 GKAIAI
+246 
-252 EDELLSETEEIK
+252 
-264 SFINT
+264 

-306 LFLENNIEFTKENLD
+306 LFLENNIEFTKGNLD

-331 AMEKV
+331 

-427 MRNDSNYVMSKETL
+427 MRNDSNYVMS
-441 KENILKHTGREVVL
+441 
-455 NDVEAKSL
+455 
-463 EAIINKEVIKDKD
+463 
-476 INFIKSL
+476 
-483 FNNIES
+483 
-489 KQISVAK
+489 
-496 ELESN
+496 
-501 EIRENIFNISKNLAK
+501 
-516 NVTEKSEGAK
+516 K

>member
-234 MEKVIDAVNEEI
+234 MENVIDAVNEEI
-246 GKAIAI
+246 GKVIAI
-252 EDELLSETEEIK
+252 EEELL
-264 SFINT
+264 N
-269 YLNSRDIVV
+269 
-278 NSREGLQIAQ
+278 
-288 KLYEFFKAFSQAD
+288 
-301 LQEVL
+301 
-306 LFLENNIEFTKENLD
+306 
-321 SFNKLFNSEN
+321 
-331 AMEKV
+331 
-336 IDAVNEEIGKAIA
+336 
-349 IEDELLSE
+349 E

-377 KGQGTEVGKTI
+377 KGKGTEVGKTI

-395 SSKSQSINDN
+395 SSKSHSINDN
-405 IVRDIIKN
+405 IVKDIIKN

-427 MRNDSNYVMSKETL
+427 MKNDSNYVMSKETL

-501 EIRENIFNISKNLAK
+501 DIRENIFNISKNLAK

-526 EVIRNIISNLKE
+526 EVIRNIISSLKE
-538 GNGNSAQILN
+538 SNGNSTQILN

-571 VPVNFKENEYPC
+571 IPVNFKENEYPC

-588 DDRKDGKVID
+588 DDRKNGKVID
-598 STNFKVAVSVKTK
+598 STNFKVAVSVKTV
-611 KLGTVDAFLNV
+611 KLGTVDALLDV
-622 RNRNID
+622 KNRNID

-633 NKNVMNLFVISKN
+633 DKNVMNLFVISKD

-661 EVIERTEELQL
+661 EVVERTEKLQL

>member
-252 EDELLSETEEIK
+252 EDELLSE
-264 SFINT
+264 
-269 YLNSRDIVV
+269 
-278 NSREGLQIAQ
+278 
-288 KLYEFFKAFSQAD
+288 
-301 LQEVL
+301 
-306 LFLENNIEFTKENLD
+306 
-321 SFNKLFNSEN
+321 
-331 AMEKV
+331 
-336 IDAVNEEIGKAIA
+336 
-349 IEDELLSE
+349 

-377 KGQGTEVGKTI
+377 KGKGTEVGKTI

-395 SSKSQSINDN
+395 SSKSHSINDN
-405 IVRDIIKN
+405 IVKDIIKN
-413 HSITD
+413 HSITDDDAKEIIKLMKNDSNYVMSKETLKD

-427 MRNDSNYVMSKETL
+427 MRNDSNYVMSKKTL

-501 EIRENIFNISKNLAK
+501 DIRENIFNISKNLAK

-526 EVIRNIISNLKE
+526 EVIRNIISSLKE
-538 GNGNSAQILN
+538 SNGNSTQILN

-571 VPVNFKENEYPC
+571 IPVNFKENEYPC

-588 DDRKDGKVID
+588 DDRKNGKVID
-598 STNFKVAVSVKTK
+598 STNFKVAVSVKTV
-611 KLGTVDAFLNV
+611 KLGTVDALLDV
-622 RNRNID
+622 KNRNID

-633 NKNVMNLFVISKN
+633 DKSVMNLFVISKN
-646 KLKDIVESSGFSTKI
+646 KLKDIVESSGFSAKI
-661 EVIERTEELQL
+661 EVIEKTEELKL

>member
-234 MEKVIDAVNEEI
+234 MEKVIDAEEI

-252 EDELLSETEEIK
+252 EEELLSE
-264 SFINT
+264 NT
-269 YLNSRDIVV
+269 
-278 NSREGLQIAQ
+278 
-288 KLYEFFKAFSQAD
+288 
-301 LQEVL
+301 
-306 LFLENNIEFTKENLD
+306 
-321 SFNKLFNSEN
+321 
-331 AMEKV
+331 MEKV
-336 IDAVNEEIGKAIA
+336 IDAVNEEIGKVIA
-349 IEDELLSE
+349 IEEELLSE

-377 KGQGTEVGKTI
+377 KGKGTEVGKTI

-395 SSKSQSINDN
+395 SSKSHSINDN
-405 IVRDIIKN
+405 IVKDIIKN

-427 MRNDSNYVMSKETL
+427 MKNDSNYVMSKETL

-501 EIRENIFNISKNLAK
+501 DIRENIFNISKNLAK

-526 EVIRNIISNLKE
+526 EVIRNIISSLKE
-538 GNGNSAQILN
+538 SNGNSTQILN

-571 VPVNFKENEYPC
+571 IPVNFKENEYPC

-588 DDRKDGKVID
+588 DDRKNGKVID
-598 STNFKVAVSVKTK
+598 STNFKVAVSVKTV
-611 KLGTVDAFLNV
+611 KLGTVDALLDV
-622 RNRNID
+622 KNRNID

-633 NKNVMNLFVISKN
+633 DKNVMNLFVISKD

-661 EVIERTEELQL
+661 EVVERTEKLQL

>member
-252 EDELLSETEEIK
+252 EEELLSE
-264 SFINT
+264 NT
-269 YLNSRDIVV
+269 
-278 NSREGLQIAQ
+278 
-288 KLYEFFKAFSQAD
+288 
-301 LQEVL
+301 
-306 LFLENNIEFTKENLD
+306 
-321 SFNKLFNSEN
+321 
-331 AMEKV
+331 MEKV

-377 KGQGTEVGKTI
+377 KGKGTEVGKTI

-395 SSKSQSINDN
+395 SSKSHSINDN
-405 IVRDIIKN
+405 IVKDIIKN

-427 MRNDSNYVMSKETL
+427 MKNDSNYVMSKETL

-501 EIRENIFNISKNLAK
+501 DIRENIFNISKNLAK

-526 EVIRNIISNLKE
+526 EVIRNIISSLKE
-538 GNGNSAQILN
+538 SNGNSTQILN

-571 VPVNFKENEYPC
+571 IPVNFKENEYPC

-588 DDRKDGKVID
+588 DDRKNGKVID
-598 STNFKVAVSVKTK
+598 STNFKVAVSVKTV
-611 KLGTVDAFLNV
+611 KLGTVDALLDV
-622 RNRNID
+622 KNRNID

-633 NKNVMNLFVISKN
+633 DKNVMNLFVISKD

-661 EVIERTEELQL
+661 EVVERTEKLQL